1 MTFSSPTLT
10 GILFSLG
17 PVTVR
22 YYGLMIALGT
32 LAAIT
37 SATAMAAKR
46 GLDDQKFVNCALS
59 SFVGAIV
66 GARLYYVSLQWQ
78 NYIHNL
84 PEIVATWHGGMSL
97 HGGIIGAFIAC
108 LIYCKLTK
116 TKFWPFCDIITTSVP
131 LAQSIGRWGNF
142 FNSEAFGKPVPPDFP
157 LRLYIPPDKRP
168 EQYLSSTYFHPTFLY
183 EAVWDLGLFLL
194 LYFVL
199 ANRLKNYD
207 GMAFSVYIL
216 IYSIGRL
223 LIEPIRSDSIMAGTI
238 PFPIIASAVGLL
250 IGVVGIAVSYTK
262 GRKCDRTESSE
273 STADS

>member
-1 MTFSSPTLT
+1 MTFTSPTLT
-10 GILFSLG
+10 GVLFTLG
-17 PVTVR
+17 PLTVR

-37 SATAMAAKR
+37 AATAMATKR
-46 GLDDQKFVNCALS
+46 GLDDQKFVNCFLS
-59 SFVGAIV
+59 SFIGAIV

-78 NYIHNL
+78 HYIHDL
-84 PEIVATWHGGMSL
+84 PDIIATWHGGMSL
-97 HGGIIGAFIAC
+97 HGGIIGAFIGC
-108 LIYCKLTK
+108 IIYCKVTQ
-116 TKFWPFCDIITTSVP
+116 TRFWPFCDVITTSVP

-168 EQYLSSTYFHPTFLY
+168 EQFANFTDFHPTFLY

-207 GMAFSVYIL
+207 GMAFSVYIA

-238 PFPIIASAVGLL
+238 PFPIIASAVGLVIGIVG
-250 IGVVGIAVSYTK
+250 IGVSYMK
-262 GRKCDRTESSE
+262 GRKSQKAAES
-273 STADS
+273 